1 MNKSRKH
8 VKNVLSSIRSLK
20 NKYENNKD
28 DIVRLTNHAEYG
40 QIAKHFDTLISKLSN
55 ELQSLPIGYRYS
67 GTFYLKKPY
76 VFPATFEKYSGVIFM
91 PEDLISWQIE
101 SGMERQ
107 DYSYHQHIFKE
118 PSTDRELTREDAEP
132 IY

>member
-8 VKNVLSSIRSLK
+8 VKNLLSSVQSLK

-28 DIVRLTNHAEYG
+28 DIVQLTSHDEYE
-40 QIAKHFDTLISKLSN
+40 QTTKHFDNLISKLSN
-55 ELQSLPIGYRYS
+55 EVQSLPIGYRYT
-67 GTFYLKKPY
+67 GIFYLKKPY
-76 VFPATFEKYSGVIFM
+76 VLPVTFEKYSGVIFM
-91 PEDLISWQIE
+91 REDLISWQIE

-118 PSTDRELTREDAEP
+118 PSTDSELTKEDAEP
-132 IY
+132 VY

>member
-8 VKNVLSSIRSLK
+8 VKNILSSIQSLK
-20 NKYENNKD
+20 NKYENNKE
-28 DIVRLTNHAEYG
+28 DIIILTSHDEYG
-40 QIAKHFDTLISKLSN
+40 QITKHFDTLISKLSN
-55 ELQSLPIGYRYS
+55 EVQSLPIGYRYT

-76 VFPATFEKYSGVIFM
+76 VLPVTFEKYGGVIFM
-91 PEDLISWQIE
+91 REDLISWQIE

-118 PSTDRELTREDAEP
+118 PSIDSELTREDAEP
-132 IY
+132 VY